1 MLSCSTRWGSLGC
14 PHNCVVCFACVKVAV
29 LSQKEFQ
36 SLPLSVMQ
44 TFVMM
49 VGELNYQ
56 NNILDP
62 YLKDEL
68 PFSFLTYCIFV
79 SFILVMPILL
89 VNLMVSVSLNQA
101 YLQNIPP
108 PP

>member
-1 MLSCSTRWGSLGC
+1 
-14 PHNCVVCFACVKVAV
+14 
-29 LSQKEFQ
+29 
-36 SLPLSVMQ
+36 MQ

-56 NNILDP
+56 NNVLDP

-68 PFSFLTYCIFV
+68 PFTFLTYFIFV
-79 SFILVMPILL
+79 GFILVMPILL

>member
-1 MLSCSTRWGSLGC
+1 
-14 PHNCVVCFACVKVAV
+14 
-29 LSQKEFQ
+29 
-36 SLPLSVMQ
+36 
-44 TFVMM
+44 MM

-56 NNILDP
+56 NNFLDP

-68 PFSFLTYCIFV
+68 PFSILTYYVFV
-79 SFILVMPILL
+79 TFILVMPILL